1 LLEGYTPWL
10 PHDRILIDEALQK
23 RHKVYIMSD
32 FPDQFS
38 QSEPLDL
45 IELQLQQE
53 LQAMFDVDS
62 QRYLQDYL
70 LLVQQLNAQSWT
82 EDMQEIYRAIHTIK
96 GGSVTVGADAC
107 LKVATVLEDLLSD
120 LRHLAPAPPLGDGQ
134 LVTMLQ
140 EAGELLASSLQIQG
154 TGAAVIPLVHP
165 SIQRIITLH
174 EQIKSSYLNEWDEQR
189 LLCQEFA
196 DQGFDLVTLNLE
208 MAVNRLP
215 PSGHVSQK
223 DLEVAAQTLAQLA
236 EIGQD
241 LQFPQGWTELLSC
254 CNTLLQDPSVAEW
267 RSQWPGYFVA
277 LKESVRQGGNFID
290 PIFIPVSSTS
300 DELKL
305 STGTESLAIETPS
318 LTDTDLFNTELASL
332 EAPSFDEFSLGI
344 SELDLFSFDTPESHP
359 IDLEFGPVDGMTN
372 PDALADLAW
381 MDGAP
386 LEENIAAH
394 GAFNTDFTIEAD
406 TVSSDTG
413 SILPEN
419 LSALDMNLLSD
430 DFISEI
436 VDTLDQSNNLTEA
449 IETYTAQIESHLPAQ
464 PEVEE
469 APQEVSEIANPTV
482 TPELDETF
490 AIENLSG
497 LDDLL
502 DLANI
507 PALDESFGL
516 EAFDFPDI
524 IDSSALD
531 EWAQPSAT
539 APTSG
544 SGTDISE
551 PTLQPT
557 QATAETKRD
566 RRTESASDVQIPVP
580 LERLDRT
587 SQTLVETLLNV
598 RATQGLYQ
606 SLQSQLAQLQ
616 ILAQDSAQYITELRK
631 LQDNYALL
639 DDLKSNQ
646 SEGPA
651 LERYRQGYTTI
662 NRLLETSLRLSE
674 LGAETNKSAQNTANS
689 LKALDRNVLRL
700 RQNVEQSRLVPFSN
714 LGFRAKVI
722 LRDLTTRIGKP
733 AQMHLEGEQTEL
745 DAATASKLEP
755 ALLHLIRNAYDHG
768 LESAAERVA
777 QGKPE
782 QGSITLSLR
791 RSGSR
796 YLLELKDDGRG
807 IDAERIRQVAIAK
820 GLPLTQTD
828 TPSQLLAVLCQPGF
842 SSQET
847 VSDISGRGVGMDVVA
862 HQIETLGGRLQL
874 DTTVGHGSTFQLQ
887 FPVPQLLVS
896 CVQLQVGDRT
906 FAIPAQ
912 DIASTALWDSL
923 ETSAVTDSAS
933 LYAWQIKQGDTWVPG
948 LDLSQYWQSQ
958 MTKRNIPETAIALQI
973 RSTEQNQKLWILV
986 DDLMGQTE
994 LLINP
999 LPSPLE
1005 APLGLLGMS
1014 LQNDGSLVPV
1024 IDAAMLAEMISQPPT
1039 LSSNLMTPSVNSTL
1053 TPASLEPETSQYGNR
1068 TILVV
1073 DDAAL
1078 MRRRIEASLTAHGY
1092 TIVTCVDGLDAWNW
1106 LQSHPTP
1113 AMVITDVEMPNMDG
1127 FTLIDRTRQAG
1138 FSMPMLVVSSRLA
1151 EEWSKEA
1158 NRLGATD
1165 YLTKGFTTQE
1175 LISKVKSLL

>member
-1 LLEGYTPWL
+1 
-10 PHDRILIDEALQK
+10 
-23 RHKVYIMSD
+23 MSD
-32 FPDQFS
+32 FPDQFT
-38 QSEPLDL
+38 QSDNLDL

-70 LLVQQLNAQSWT
+70 HLVQHLNAQSWT

-120 LRHLAPAPPLGDGQ
+120 LRHLSPAPPLGDGQ
-134 LVTMLQ
+134 LASMLQ
-140 EAGELLASSLQIQG
+140 EAGELLASSLQVQG
-154 TGAAVIPLVHP
+154 VGEAIIPFVQP
-165 SIQRIITLH
+165 SVQRVKTLH
-174 EQIKSSYLNEWDEQR
+174 EQIKATYLFDWDEQR

-196 DQGFDLVTLNLE
+196 EQGFGLVILNLE
-208 MAVNRLP
+208 MTVDRLA
-215 PSGHVSQK
+215 PSGHVSQQ
-223 DLEVAAQTLAQLA
+223 DLEVATQTLVQLA

-241 LQFPQGWTELLSC
+241 LEFAEGWIELLSRC
-254 CNTLLQDPSVAEW
+254 DALLQTPAADQW

-277 LKESVRQGGNFID
+277 LKESARQGGVLIEPTFLS
-290 PIFIPVSSTS
+290 VSSLS
-300 DELKL
+300 SELKL
-305 STGTESLAIETPS
+305 SNEAEYLAFETSSSTEADSADANLTFLET
-318 LTDTDLFNTELASL
+318 
-332 EAPSFDEFSLGI
+332 PSFDEFSLDV
-344 SELDLFSFDTPESHP
+344 SALDDFSLDTLES
-359 IDLEFGPVDGMTN
+359 I
-372 PDALADLAW
+372 
-381 MDGAP
+381 P
-386 LEENIAAH
+386 LELESTFADEKADPGALTDLLWFDDLTQENIASFAD
-394 GAFNTDFTIEAD
+394 FNPDS
-406 TVSSDTG
+406 TVKAAAATETELDSS
-413 SILPEN
+413 LVFPEDLSN
-419 LSALDMNLLSD
+419 LDVNLLSD
-430 DFISEI
+430 DLFSE
-436 VDTLDQSNNLTEA
+436 VMHTLEQSSDLTATINE
-449 IETYTAQIESHLPAQ
+449 YTAQIASQLPEQ
-464 PEVEE
+464 SDIE
-469 APQEVSEIANPTV
+469 ATSQEIANLLDMPNIESVPSIESDSVDLNSLSELDNTFASEDLSALNALPDLV
-482 TPELDETF
+482 NVPELDESF
-490 AIENLSG
+490 NLDEFGDFLDIADLSTLDELAQPLAAESTVDSTEVNDWSG
-497 LDDLL
+497 LV
-502 DLANI
+502 A
-507 PALDESFGL
+507 
-516 EAFDFPDI
+516 PD
-524 IDSSALD
+524 
-531 EWAQPSAT
+531 
-539 APTSG
+539 
-544 SGTDISE
+544 

-557 QATAETKRD
+557 KVTAEPKRD
-566 RRTESASDVQIPVP
+566 RRLEPVSEVQIPVP
-580 LERLDRT
+580 LERLERT
-587 SQTLVETLLNV
+587 SQTLIETLLNV
-598 RATQGLYQ
+598 RTAQGLYQ

-631 LQDNYALL
+631 LQDSYALM

-646 SEGPA
+646 SEGPT

-674 LGAETNKSAQNTANS
+674 LGAEANKSAQQTANS
-689 LKALDRNVLRL
+689 LKSLDRNVLRL
-700 RQNVEQSRLVPFSN
+700 RQNVEQSRLLPFSN
-714 LGFRAKVI
+714 LGFRAKAI
-722 LRDLTTRIGKP
+722 LRDLSTRMGKP
-733 AQMHLEGEQTEL
+733 AQMFLEGEQTEL

-768 LESAAERVA
+768 LETVA
-777 QGKPE
+777 DRLANGKPA

-862 HQIETLGGRLQL
+862 HQIETLGGRLHLETRVGQG
-874 DTTVGHGSTFQLQ
+874 TTFRMQ

-912 DIASTALWDSL
+912 DIAATTLWDSL
-923 ETSAVTDSAS
+923 EATAVADNQLPYT
-933 LYAWQIKQGDTWVPG
+933 WQIKQGDTLVPG
-948 LDLSQYWQSQ
+948 LDLLQYWQPQS
-958 MTKRNIPETAIALQI
+958 TNRTISETAIAL
-973 RSTEQNQKLWILV
+973 RVRTTEQNHPLWMLV
-986 DDLMGQTE
+986 DDLIGQTE
-994 LLINP
+994 LLITP
-999 LPSPLE
+999 VPSPLE
-1005 APLGLLGMS
+1005 APLGLLGVS

-1024 IDAAMLAEMISQPPT
+1024 IDAAMLAEVLSQPQ
-1039 LSSNLMTPSVNSTL
+1039 VVQSTQL
-1053 TPASLEPETSQYGNR
+1053 GVTVPVTFAPEPPQPESQRHSNR

-1078 MRRRIEASLTAHGY
+1078 MRRRIEVSLAAHGY

-1106 LQSHPTP
+1106 LQIHPTP

-1127 FTLIDRTRQAG
+1127 FTLIDRARQSG
-1138 FSMPMLVVSSRLA
+1138 LTMPMLVVSSRLA

-1175 LISKVKSLL
+1175 LVNKVKSLL